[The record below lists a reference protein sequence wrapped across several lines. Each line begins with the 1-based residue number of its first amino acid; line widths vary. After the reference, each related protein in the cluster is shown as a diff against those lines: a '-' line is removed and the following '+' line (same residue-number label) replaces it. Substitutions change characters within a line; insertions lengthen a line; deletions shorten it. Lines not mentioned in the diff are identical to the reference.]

1 MLAIKNLMIMVL
13 VVLIK
18 SNIRNKKKKTLKQKN
33 LHFTLMSNSS
43 KNNLVVTFSNYSKF
57 LFNAFI
63 INFFQLRISLVT
75 I

>member
-1 MLAIKNLMIMVL
+1 MDLALAVL
-13 VVLIK
+13 FK
-18 SNIRNKKKKTLKQKN
+18 SKIRNIKKTLKQKN
-33 LHFTLMSNSS
+33 FHFTLMSNSS